1 MIRVHRQLLVSLALL
16 GLTAAAPHARMA
28 SATFVVSPHSA
39 LRDLSSSELRRIFL
53 GQTSRWRDRHRIV
66 LCLPP
71 TRSPEETLLLDR
83 VVRMSAIDYSQQW
96 VGAVFRGEVAAVPRV
111 FGSRQALLEAV
122 AENPYAIGVVATTEE
137 TIEPAVAITVDGK
150 SPDDPAYPVR
160 R

>member
-1 MIRVHRQLLVSLALL
+1 MRVHHHLLVALAAL
-16 GLTAAAPHARMA
+16 GLAATSPRAHVV

-39 LRDLSSSELRRIFL
+39 VRDLSSSELRRIFL
-53 GQTSRWRDRHRIV
+53 GQTGRWRDRHRIV

-71 TRSPEETLLLDR
+71 ARSPEETLLLDR

-96 VGAVFRGEVAAVPRV
+96 VGAVFRGEAAAVPRV

-122 AENPYAIGVVATTEE
+122 SGNPYAIGVVATTEE
-137 TIEPAVAITVDGK
+137 PIEPAVGITIDGK
-150 SPDDPAYPVR
+150 SPDDPVYPVR